1 MKNLIKLNKI
11 FAFSFLFLTVNFAHS
26 HENKIASVEEVQE
39 EIKKELND
47 KLRGCVE
54 NIYVNYIENSNQS
67 KPYQVTIELGENPNI
82 QNVIDYFIENSDHK
96 FSQLVISK
104 IGIKEIDELF
114 KAFMK
119 FQGLENM
126 EFIRDDAKENE

>member
-11 FAFSFLFLTVNFAHS
+11 FAFSILFLTVNFAHS

-54 NIYVNYIENSNQS
+54 NIYVKYIENSNQS

-126 EFIRDDAKENE
+126 EFIRDDARENE